1 MDVFFLQV
9 FVFTDGEVTDTFTVV
24 REVKSHRL
32 RHRYE
37 LMCLDPHNVTCNLVP
52 SINSIHIPFRQQNDS
67 SILVLILKIFFYI
80 IYFLLKEKISFLNNI
95 NTTMKSLSC
104 GVSKPQWKQKLN
116 STIFSLL

>member
-1 MDVFFLQV
+1 MDVFFLQI

-24 REVKSHRL
+24 REVKSHYL

-52 SINSIHIPFRQQNDS
+52 PDNSIHIPFRQQNDS

-80 IYFLLKEKISFLNNI
+80 SPLPTKRK
-95 NTTMKSLSC
+95 K
-104 GVSKPQWKQKLN
+104 
-116 STIFSLL
+116 